1 MTSATSRLWGMGHLT
16 LDKLG
21 EFLHADWSSE
31 TLISEATPPIEA
43 LKITLASYQAPK
55 EA

>member
-1 MTSATSRLWGMGHLT
+1 MGHLT

-31 TLISEATPPIEA
+31 TLISDPTPPIEA
-43 LKITLASYQAPK
+43 LKQTMASYNGA
-55 EA
+55 